1 MRGCLICAQKKPFKY
16 VVGIPTSQ
24 SHTRFMFSG
33 WLRASSAS
41 SSQACKEATV
51 ELYLSQLDSTSS
63 SMLLTLRTSMDRLLH
78 WVTTSRMNL
87 RTPSS
92 PSSAG
97 GEIHQL

>member
-1 MRGCLICAQKKPFKY
+1 MR
-16 VVGIPTSQ
+16 SQ
-24 SHTRFMFSG
+24 THTRFTFSG

-63 SMLLTLRTSMDRLLH
+63 SMLLTLRTSMDKLLH

-87 RTPSS
+87 RTPIS
-92 PSSAG
+92 PSSTG
-97 GEIHQL
+97 REIQQLLLQQSAI